1 MKIPDHI
8 NSRWLATLVDDQL
21 ITAGAELHA
30 VFRNRETAEKSRAG
44 ARYMLLNG
52 PPELVNAWQR
62 WLLVSNE
69 TRTRGLLV
77 RHRAQAR

>member
-21 ITAGAELHA
+21 ITAEAELHA

-44 ARYMLLNG
+44 AR
-52 PPELVNAWQR
+52 
-62 WLLVSNE
+62 
-69 TRTRGLLV
+69 
-77 RHRAQAR
+77 